1 MREYTLAALAVLA
14 LGLLAAGWARLLRRP
29 ALWVGLA
36 GFALLTVVFDV
47 LMTAVG
53 LYSYSSTA
61 RSGVGLAKMPVEDL
75 LYGLGLYLV
84 AVSAFT
90 RGSRDPR

>member
-1 MREYTLAALAVLA
+1 MREYTLAALAVLG
-14 LGLLAAGWARLLRRP
+14 LGLLIAGWAGLLRRR
-29 ALWVGLA
+29 ALWAGLA
-36 GFALLTVVFDV
+36 GFGLLTVIFDL

-53 LYSYSSTA
+53 LYSYSSTT
-61 RSGVGLAKMPVEDL
+61 RSGLGLGRMPVEDL
-75 LYGLGLYLV
+75 LYGLGLYLI

>member
-1 MREYTLAALAVLA
+1 VREYTLAALAVLA
-14 LGLLAAGWARLLRRP
+14 LGLLAARWAGLLRRR
-29 ALWVGLA
+29 ALWAGLA
-36 GFALLTVVFDV
+36 AFAVLTVVFDL

-61 RSGVGLAKMPVEDL
+61 RSGLGLGRMPIEDV

-84 AVSAFT
+84 AVSAFS
-90 RGSRDPR
+90 RGSGDPR